1 MADWFGMVF
10 VVILIPVIMIICG
23 KHYTNKAP
31 KTINHFV
38 GYRTERSMKNNET
51 WKFAHN
57 YVGKLLFKMG
67 LILLPVSVLPMIF
80 VRGRIEEIGTLGAI
94 ISTIQ
99 IFPFL
104 ISMLLTEKALKDN
117 FDKEGNRKNGKSEK

>member
-51 WKFAHN
+51 WKFAHKN
-57 YVGKLLFKMG
+57 IGSIWYKWG
-67 LILLPVSVLPMIF
+67 LILLPISVLVLFF
-80 VRGRIEEIGTLGAI
+80 VIGKDEDTIGILGTI
-94 ISTIQ
+94 ITIVQ
-99 IFPFL
+99 LLPIL
-104 ISMLLTEKALKDN
+104 VSILLTEKALKDN
-117 FDKEGNRKNGKSEK
+117 FDKEGNRKNGKS